1 MKPLLLALL
10 FCLPCLLSLADEETG
25 RFGIVEGFW
34 RPDLMCQMGISW
46 ERLIFNWAQHQP
58 QDESDW
64 NPIEVSD
71 QWQGENSS
79 CPREV
84 VGLLKNTP
92 GWATDGIPNAGLPR
106 GLYLPHDDPDNLWAA
121 FARRAARYYGERGVT
136 RFIIWNEPDI
146 QAGDHGYEFAGTV
159 DDYFRLLQVAYFA
172 LREVNPA
179 ARIHLAGTTY
189 WHDIASGRE
198 PFLDRLLDRIME
210 EPDAAENDYYFDAVS
225 LHIYFRIDTVPQ
237 LLGQAREALD
247 SRGLNHKAIWINETN
262 AAPTHDPGWRVQR
275 TQFQLDLEQQAA
287 YIVQAAALAL
297 ASGVER
303 FAVYKLLDQNLPA
316 GHESFGLLTP
326 GTWQPRPAVAA
337 YQSAIQLFSPVT
349 DSEMMQTAEAT
360 IARMFIRDSFT
371 LTVAWARRSQPV
383 TLEIGAT
390 AGQAWQVE
398 QDGAMQ
404 TLKPS
409 DGVYR
414 MDLPAARCSRSD
426 GCFIGGAARMLLQA
440 AGPAAI
446 RQTAPRRHEFAAA

>member
-1 MKPLLLALL
+1 MKTRLIALLAL
-10 FCLPCLLSLADEETG
+10 LPCLLSLADDTTG

-34 RPDLMCQMGISW
+34 RPDLMCQMELSW

-58 QDESDW
+58 QSESDW

-71 QWQGENSS
+71 RWQGETSS

-92 GWATDGIPNAGLPR
+92 AWATDGIPNAGLPR
-106 GLYLPHDDPDNLWAA
+106 GLYLRHDDPGNLWAA
-121 FARRAARYYGERGVT
+121 FARRAGAHYGERGVT

-146 QAGDHGYEFAGTV
+146 QAGDHGYEFAGTI
-159 DDYFRLLQVAYFA
+159 DDYFRLLQVAYLA
-172 LREVNPA
+172 LREVNPQ

-189 WHDIASGRE
+189 WHDVSSGRE
-198 PFLDRLLDRIME
+198 PFLDRLLDRILE
-210 EPDAAENDYYFDAVS
+210 EQDAAENDFYFDAVS

-237 LLGQAREALD
+237 LVGQAREALD
-247 SRGLNHKAIWINETN
+247 SRGLGDKAIWINETN
-262 AAPTHDPGWRVQR
+262 AAPTHDPDWRVQR

-337 YQSAIQLFSPVT
+337 YQAAIQLFSPVT
-349 DSEMMQTAEAT
+349 ESEIMQSRNASV
-360 IARMFIRDSFT
+360 ARMFIKDSFM

-383 TLEIGAT
+383 ALEIGAT
-390 AGQAWQVE
+390 TGQAWLVE
-398 QDGAMQ
+398 QDGAMR
-404 TLKPS
+404 TLTPS
-409 DGVYR
+409 EGAYR
-414 MDLPAARCSRSD
+414 LDLPAARCSGRD
-426 GCFIGGAARMLLQA
+426 GCFIGGAVRMLLQA
-440 AGPAAI
+440 AGPASI
-446 RQTAPRRHEFAAA
+446 TQTAPGRRQLAAA